1 MSGDHLVLLG
11 DATSVHVQRWA
22 REMRARGWRVS
33 LVTARP
39 APDVLDGV
47 QQITLPPVSRS
58 SDWLWRAGAAR
69 RALQGLQPAI
79 VHAHYVT
86 SYGYLAAR
94 SGRWLH
100 RAGVPVVLSAWGSDL
115 LVTPRENAIKRWLT
129 AWTLRRADAVT
140 GDSPDL
146 LAAARALAPDVRT
159 ALIHWGVERERFA
172 PAPWADK
179 PGFEAVSLRSW
190 EPNYRI
196 DTILDALAL
205 LRARQPGRAWR
216 LHLLGGGSLEAALR
230 AQVARQG
237 LQDAV
242 QFHGKLDDAG
252 MAAVL
257 ARCKLSI
264 SVPASDATSVSVLES
279 MACGLAVIASDLPA
293 NRDWIDASLL
303 VSVGDAE
310 TLAQRWQALADD
322 DARAQRIGAAN
333 AERIA
338 REGDR
343 RVQMDAA
350 DRLYRSLLTERQAGR
365 RKEQL

>member
-1 MSGDHLVLLG
+1 M
-11 DATSVHVQRWA
+11 Q
-22 REMRARGWRVS
+22 ARGWRVS

-39 APDVLDGV
+39 APEVLDGV
-47 QQITLPPVSRS
+47 RQIALPPVSRS

-69 RALQGLQPAI
+69 RVLQSLQPAI

-94 SGRWLH
+94 SARWLH
-100 RAGVPVVLSAWGSDL
+100 RAGVPVVMSAWGSDL
-115 LVTPRENAIKRWLT
+115 LVTPRESVLKRVLT
-129 AWTLRRADAVT
+129 TWTLRRADAVT

-146 LAAARALAPDVRT
+146 LAAAHALAPHVRT

-172 PAPWADK
+172 PVPWADK

-190 EPNYRI
+190 EANYRI
-196 DTILDALAL
+196 DAILDALAL
-205 LRARQPGRAWR
+205 LRARQPDRAWR
-216 LHLLGGGSLEAALR
+216 LHLLGGGSQEAALR
-230 AQVARQG
+230 AQTARLG

-279 MACGLAVIASDLPA
+279 MACGLPVVASDLPA
-293 NRDWIDASLL
+293 NRDWLDAALL
-303 VSVGDAE
+303 VPTGDADA
-310 TLAQRWQALADD
+310 LARVWQALADD
-322 DARAQRIGAAN
+322 DARAQCIGAAN
-333 AERIA
+333 AERIV

-343 RVQMDAA
+343 RAQMDAA
-350 DRLYRSLLTERQAGR
+350 DRLYRNLLDAR
-365 RKEQL
+365 RGAQS